1 MMRPHRPVR
10 ASSSTHSTAVIL
22 LRKGPAF
29 RNLVTG
35 SVLLSLRSA
44 LPLLLAF
51 LPQDSVQLSRLL
63 STQHLACFQGPGC
76 PHTGSPSFP
85 CLSCSSLPYF
95 SLSLVTLL
103 SPGKRRPQTRPASW
117 GKESLSARWQVQRRE
132 RILDLEKTT
141 YSQGSRIEIQVGNR
155 IFSLFINRCI
165 KTILVLLIQFNY
177 CVNELEMGRGD
188 RSYHVKP

>member
-1 MMRPHRPVR
+1 MRPHRPVR

-51 LPQDSVQLSRLL
+51 LPQDSVYLSLLL

-76 PHTGSPSFP
+76 PHTGSCSFHASVALLCPISVCPSSRYCP
-85 CLSCSSLPYF
+85 QVKEGPRHDQHLGARRASQQDGRF
-95 SLSLVTLL
+95 SAE
-103 SPGKRRPQTRPASW
+103 R
-117 GKESLSARWQVQRRE
+117 ESL
-132 RILDLEKTT
+132 I
-141 YSQGSRIEIQVGNR
+141 
-155 IFSLFINRCI
+155 
-165 KTILVLLIQFNY
+165 
-177 CVNELEMGRGD
+177 
-188 RSYHVKP
+188 